1 MMNARNRKRW
11 PFAAIASAALAFAPI
26 AAVGDDDYQYI
37 ISGDPVAASTNG
49 TVSAASS
56 GGMLESGVNSTPY
69 DFESILE
76 ARFRT
81 RLGSDGIA
89 LNSHK
94 FRAFKLIVR

>member
-1 MMNARNRKRW
+1 MMNARNRKRRS
-11 PFAAIASAALAFAPI
+11 FAAIAFAALAFAPI
-26 AAVGDDDYQYI
+26 VAVGDDDYQYI

-89 LNSHK
+89 LNSHE
-94 FRAFKLIVR
+94 FNSLRLIVR

>member
-1 MMNARNRKRW
+1 MNARNRKRRS
-11 PFAAIASAALAFAPI
+11 FAAIAFAALAFAPI
-26 AAVGDDDYQYI
+26 VAVGDDDYQYI

-89 LNSHK
+89 LNSHE
-94 FRAFKLIVR
+94 FNSLRLIVR

>member
-1 MMNARNRKRW
+1 MMNARNRKRRS
-11 PFAAIASAALAFAPI
+11 FAAIAFAALAFAPI
-26 AAVGDDDYQYI
+26 AAVGDSDYQYI

-49 TVSAASS
+49 TASAASS
-56 GGMLESGVNSTPY
+56 EGMIESGVNSTPY

-89 LNSHK
+89 LNSHE
-94 FRAFKLIVR
+94 FNSLRLIVR

>member
-1 MMNARNRKRW
+1 MMNARNRKRRS
-11 PFAAIASAALAFAPI
+11 FAAIAFAALAFAPI
-26 AAVGDDDYQYI
+26 VAVGDDDYQYI

-89 LNSHK
+89 LNSHE
-94 FRAFKLIVR
+94 FHSLRLIVR

>member
-26 AAVGDDDYQYI
+26 AAVGDGDYQYI

-49 TVSAASS
+49 TASAASS
-56 GGMLESGVNSTPY
+56 GGMIESGVNSTPY

-81 RLGSDGIA
+81 RLGSAGIA
-89 LNSHK
+89 LNSTEFH
-94 FRAFKLIVR
+94 AFMLIVR